1 MKDRS
6 KFQFLIMMNIGAKQI
21 PFSFYYQNQL
31 PYSARLN
38 QLNSQPQ
45 ERRNRQAARRSRR
58 HQLQHQKLPTHRAV
72 HDIRSHRIPLY
83 CYSSYH
89 KLRWWWW
96 LCCRIAKQSPRT
108 AQTVSIMNRNNLQ
121 FVSIRKLTLQF

>member
-1 MKDRS
+1 MTLDNKWRT
-6 KFQFLIMMNIGAKQI
+6 KPK
-21 PFSFYYQNQL
+21 
-31 PYSARLN
+31 PYSTH
-38 QLNSQPQ
+38 SH
-45 ERRNRQAARRSRR
+45 RNAAIA
-58 HQLQHQKLPTHRAV
+58 KLLVAASKPPAPTSAPDIATYRAV